1 MKSESK
7 KNQPKISVIIPTYN
21 RVHLIGRAIES
32 VLNQTYQDFEII
44 VVDDG
49 STDNTEKLIK
59 NFQKKDKRIKY
70 IQHKEN
76 KGEGAARNTGI
87 KISKS
92 PFIAFQDSDDE
103 SFPQRLEKQIK
114 VFENES
120 QKVGLVYSD
129 MLLISNKGQKKY
141 FMSPRFTPEN
151 GFIYEKALNYEILGI
166 GIGTSLMPK
175 RCFKVVGFFDD
186 KIPYFVDVEFFIR
199 LSKYFYFYHISEPL
213 INFYRLDY
221 NGVENF
227 NSSPKN
233 LVISRKL
240 ILKKYF
246 FDIKKDRETLAKH
259 YLSICI
265 SLYKNNEF
273 EEAREYSQFLTE
285 IYSCISKDK
294 KILSSHLYSIYN
306 YLYLNGNFLEGRK
319 YLIKA
324 AKKHPTNIRVLL
336 KAFISLFGKDIYIII
351 VRIYKN
357 IGINRKNN

>member
-1 MKSESK
+1 MKKEKSK
-7 KNQPKISVIIPTYN
+7 NPPKVSVIIPTYN
-21 RVHLIGRAIES
+21 HAHLIGRAIES
-32 VLNQTYQDFEII
+32 VLNQTYQDFDII

-49 STDNTEKLIK
+49 STDNTEKLIE
-59 NFQKKDKRIKY
+59 NFQKRDKRIKY
-70 IQHKEN
+70 VQHKEN

-92 PFIAFQDSDDE
+92 LFIAFQDSDDE

-129 MLLISNKGQKKY
+129 MILISNKGQKKY

-175 RCFKVVGFFDD
+175 RCFKVVGFFDE
-186 KIPYFVDVEFFIR
+186 KMPYFVDAEFFIR
-199 LSKYFYFYHISEPL
+199 LSLYFYFYHINEPL
-213 INFYRLDY
+213 IKYYELNHNNSR
-221 NGVENF
+221 NF
-227 NSSPKN
+227 NKSLKN
-233 LVISRKL
+233 KTISRKL
-240 ILKKYF
+240 ILSKYF
-246 FDIKKDRETLAKH
+246 YDIKKYKEILAKH
-259 YLSICI
+259 YIGICN

-273 EEAREYSQFLTE
+273 EEAREYSQSLTKM
-285 IYSCISKDK
+285 YNHTSKDK
-294 KILSSHLYSIYN
+294 KLLSNHLYSISN

-336 KAFISLFGKDIYIII
+336 KAFISLFGQDIYNTILKIYHNIII
-351 VRIYKN
+351 
-357 IGINRKNN
+357 NRESN

>member
-7 KNQPKISVIIPTYN
+7 KNQPKVSVIIPTYN
-21 RVHLIGRAIES
+21 RAHLIGRAIKS

-44 VVDDG
+44 IVDDG

-70 IQHKEN
+70 IQYKVN

-129 MLLISNKGQKKY
+129 MILIDKRGQKKY
-141 FMSPRFTPEN
+141 FMSPKFTPEN

-186 KIPYFVDVEFFIR
+186 KIPYFVDAEFFIR
-199 LSKYFYFYHISEPL
+199 LSRYFYFYHIDEPL
-213 INFYRLDY
+213 IKYYELNH
-221 NGVENF
+221 NNSGNF
-227 NSSPKN
+227 NKSLKN
-233 LVISRKL
+233 ITISRKL

-246 FDIKKDRETLAKH
+246 EDIKKDKKILANH
-259 YLSICI
+259 YLGICI

-273 EEAREYSQFLTE
+273 EEARKYSQYLTGV
-285 IYSCISKDK
+285 YNYTNKDK
-294 KILSSHLYSIYN
+294 QLLSNNLYSIGD
-306 YLYLNGNFLEGRK
+306 YLYLNDNFLEGRK

-324 AKKHPTNIRVLL
+324 AKKYPKNIRVLL
-336 KAFISLFGKDIYIII
+336 KAFISLFGQDIYSIIL
-351 VRIYKN
+351 RIYRN
-357 IGINRKNN
+357 IRINRKNN